1 MPIDILTL
9 VVGTAMIVFNG
20 PPSRLD
26 VWLQN
31 WAWRAKHG
39 ERGIQEGKVANV
51 LIGIRRDIDCNYLH
65 DEGACNQLLNFL
77 RLLPTSCYFDR
88 R

>member
-1 MPIDILTL
+1 MS
-9 VVGTAMIVFNG
+9 ACKK
-20 PPSRLD
+20 
-26 VWLQN
+26 

-39 ERGIQEGKVANV
+39 GREIQAGKVANV
-51 LIGIRRDIDCNYLH
+51 LIGIGDIHCNCPH
-65 DEGACNQLLNFL
+65 DEGACNQLLNFV